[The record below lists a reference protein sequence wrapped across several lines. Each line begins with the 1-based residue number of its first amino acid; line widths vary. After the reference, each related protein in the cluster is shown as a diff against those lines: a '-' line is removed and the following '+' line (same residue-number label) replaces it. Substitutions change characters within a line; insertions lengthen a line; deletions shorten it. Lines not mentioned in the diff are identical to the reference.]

1 MDRPKGWE
9 KSKNT
14 RLKKSRG
21 KKIKKKQ
28 SLITNDINVE

>member
-21 KKIKKKQ
+21 KKIKKK
-28 SLITNDINVE
+28 NKV